1 MPWLGIFNLMSSVD
15 KYVFLD
21 DVQLSRPSWQTRNRI
36 KLNNKIHL
44 ISIPI
49 RKERSLKEQ
58 LLNKTTIDFS
68 SNWQKKHLNMIFHAY
83 KNTDY
88 LDEIFPMIEDLI
100 NNDESSLSDFNIN
113 ISRKVARQ
121 IGINPK
127 FHKSSE
133 LKISSKTKDHKLVA
147 ICKVLECETYLSPP
161 GSAKYI
167 EEKTPGGA
175 FIEEG
180 INLFYHNY
188 EHPIYPQINGDFISH
203 LSIIDLLMNIGLSNA
218 KNTIISGAK
227 PAIKYDIFRE
237 KYWD

>member
-1 MPWLGIFNLMSSVD
+1 LN
-15 KYVFLD
+15 
-21 DVQLSRPSWQTRNRI
+21 I
-36 KLNNKIHL
+36 K
-44 ISIPI
+44 
-49 RKERSLKEQ
+49 
-58 LLNKTTIDFS
+58 
-68 SNWQKKHLNMIFHAY
+68 
-83 KNTDY
+83 
-88 LDEIFPMIEDLI
+88 
-100 NNDESSLSDFNIN
+100 
-113 ISRKVARQ
+113 
-121 IGINPK
+121 
-127 FHKSSE
+127 
-133 LKISSKTKDHKLVA
+133 SKAKDQKLVT
-147 ICKVLECETYLSPP
+147 ICKELECDTYLSPP